1 MLELFIVLL
10 ILGALVGG
18 VSFGDT
24 VLKGILALIIMIILL
39 AWLGS
44 SKSPALPLPA
54 SFMFP

>member
-1 MLELFIVLL
+1 MLEVFIVIL

-18 VSFGDT
+18 ASFGDT

-39 AWLGS
+39 AWLGI

-54 SFMFP
+54 PFIFP

>member
-1 MLELFIVLL
+1 MLEVFIVIL

-18 VSFGDT
+18 ASFGDT

-39 AWLGS
+39 AWLGT